1 MPESSSWLY
10 SMFTTGLNRLLVFF
24 FIRFRIEQSGRHCS
38 LGPDRRLVRPT
49 VREGCTP
56 PYQAGHPCTAPMEDS
71 KQNIPSFIGKLSCML
86 QEGSASAY
94 IRWAQSGD
102 SIVVRDP
109 SSFATAMLPRLC
121 LRCVLFQKPPR
132 ARTCPRRPV
141 ETSGRPASQGQG
153 RRPASCWIHVE
164 RVCGSPEHACDGTS
178 S

>member
-1 MPESSSWLY
+1 
-10 SMFTTGLNRLLVFF
+10 
-24 FIRFRIEQSGRHCS
+24 
-38 LGPDRRLVRPT
+38 
-49 VREGCTP
+49 
-56 PYQAGHPCTAPMEDS
+56 MEDS

-141 ETSGRPASQGQG
+141 ETNGRPASQGQG

-164 RVCGSPEHACDGTS
+164 RVCGSPERACDGTS